1 MHKIIHESFE
11 LDLSNTSISL
21 TDENSWFTDTFNT
34 KYSFPFSMELTD
46 EIKLIFED
54 VLDYRSKETIT
65 EYEVIYVFNDIMEK
79 GILRVEGIADSISF
93 QLKYGLDNFPNFNK
107 KLNQLGLEIVP
118 AADIYAH
125 AKTII
130 PQTWPAVN
138 YNFPQIQIDKIDTT
152 NEMWTYFERIL
163 NNYVDGDFVT
173 NTVEDDIPHNK
184 NIMQPLPYFLH
195 IMTQGFADAGYE
207 LKGDVLE
214 IPSLKKKLLYVDAEY
229 YKILDQTNISTNVL
243 GTDLVSSYGRVAVFS
258 EVITLPQGGR
268 YNITGNINIYGLW
281 KTGCWARLKY
291 RGRTLWQASKF
302 EKKRHSGYIY
312 SYDID
317 VTFDTI
323 NDGGDHEVIFESH
336 QYKDDDSAIADFYT
350 TSQYY
355 YNDVG
360 VATPNIIQNDV
371 VDLNRL
377 VPDMTFG
384 TFITAIKNWYNL
396 DIVPKGKEIWMNFI
410 ETEINYDSAV
420 DMSEFQTKPER
431 DFNKD
436 LSFLLKFADPSD
448 EKNKHQ
454 AFYFNSDGYST
465 SGYVTD
471 DQTQE
476 ITIEAFPFLNAF
488 YNGVW
493 TAHAIESEPN
503 KIYAVLYDG
512 LDSSDLN
519 TTSDPAPMLLP
530 EVADTFYKKWFDF
543 RLNSINFKW
552 NFTCYIESLNGLS
565 SKSTI
570 FSYGRYFIL
579 KFLNKNQISKNK
591 FDVEID
597 GYTLK

>member
-1 MHKIIHESFE
+1 MHKIIHETFE

-65 EYEVIYVFNDIMEK
+65 EYEVIYVFNDIKEK
-79 GILRVEGIADSISF
+79 GILRVEGIVDSISF

-118 AADIYAH
+118 ASDIYAH

-130 PQTWPAVN
+130 PQKWPAVN

-152 NEMWTYFERIL
+152 NEMWTYFQRIL

-195 IMTQGFADAGYE
+195 IMKQGFADAGYE

-229 YKILDQTNISTNVL
+229 YKILDQTNIATNVL

-258 EVITLPQGGR
+258 QVITLPQGGR

-281 KTGCWARLKY
+281 KTSCWARLKY
-291 RGRTLWQASKF
+291 RNRVIWSASKY
-302 EKKRHSGYIY
+302 ERKHHSGYIY
-312 SYDID
+312 SYDVD

-323 NDGGDHEVIFESH
+323 NDGGVHEIIFESQ

-355 YNDVG
+355 YNAVG

-371 VDLNRL
+371 VDLNKL

-410 ETEINYDSAV
+410 ETEIKYEGAV
-420 DMSEFQTKPER
+420 DMSEFQTKPEL

-436 LSFLLKFADPSD
+436 LSFLLKFADSSD
-448 EKNKHQ
+448 EKNKHE
-454 AFYFNSDGYST
+454 AFYFNADGYST

-476 ITIEAFPFLNAF
+476 ITIEAFPFLNTF

-512 LDSSDLN
+512 LDSSNLN
-519 TTSDPAPMLLP
+519 TTSDPALMLLT
-530 EVADTFYKKWFDF
+530 EVAETYYKKWFDF

-552 NFTCYIESLNGLS
+552 NFTCYIESLNGMS

-591 FDVEID
+591 FDVEVD
-597 GYTLK
+597 GHTLK